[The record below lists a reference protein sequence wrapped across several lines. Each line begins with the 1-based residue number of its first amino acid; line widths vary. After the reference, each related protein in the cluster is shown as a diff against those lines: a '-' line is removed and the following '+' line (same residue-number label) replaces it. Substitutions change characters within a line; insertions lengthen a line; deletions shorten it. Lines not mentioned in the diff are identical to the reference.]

1 MSNFFFAYR
10 MNHMNT
16 NQNINGIMEKRPMRE
31 IKEIYMRVID
41 HDTQRYETVGDYW
54 IDDHDV
60 LQIRASKLPT
70 NKMELLVMIHELIE
84 VILTEDRG
92 IKEKDISD
100 FDKKYEAN
108 RPEGNVDEPG
118 DDCEAPYKRE
128 HCMATGIERIM
139 ASLLGVDWLDYDQ
152 ACAHQ

>member
-1 MSNFFFAYR
+1 VN
-10 MNHMNT
+10 
-16 NQNINGIMEKRPMRE
+16 
-31 IKEIYMRVID
+31 
-41 HDTQRYETVGDYW
+41 YW
-54 IDDHDV
+54 IDEHDV

-70 NKMELLVMIHELIE
+70 NKMALLVLIHELVE
-84 VILTEDRG
+84 VLLTEDRG
-92 IKEKDISD
+92 IKEKDISA
-100 FDKKYEAN
+100 FDKEYEAN